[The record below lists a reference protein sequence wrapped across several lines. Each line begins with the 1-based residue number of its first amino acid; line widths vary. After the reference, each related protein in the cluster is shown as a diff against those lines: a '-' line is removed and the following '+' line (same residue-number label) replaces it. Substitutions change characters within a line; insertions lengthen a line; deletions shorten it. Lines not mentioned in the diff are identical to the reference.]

1 MKDGKVELRVLVQGG
16 QFLVVA
22 IHLLHMEGDKVLP
35 LLSIIVGAVL
45 KNMKKKRKKVNQN
58 LILMKIIE
66 KKI

>member
-22 IHLLHMEGDKVLP
+22 IHLLHMEGDMVLP